1 MTSDP
6 DRAGQPETTS
16 NEASPYGFTLWSVLR
31 RPADVVA
38 GGSALARALGDRVA
52 ELPADIILRGVYDVS
67 GLRADAD
74 LMLWLHG
81 PSAEGLQ
88 TALRSLR
95 RSHELAPLAPAW
107 NALGVHRP
115 AEVSANHLPAFL
127 RGDSPLAWLTV
138 HPFAH
143 SHEWYRLP
151 TEERRSML
159 GDDGRTSHQHPTV
172 LSSTVASFAL
182 GDHEWLLALE
192 ADDLVDLVDL
202 VRRLRDTPARRHV
215 SEEMPLVTGRRIELD
230 EVPEVLQ

>member
-1 MTSDP
+1 MRTIPGSG
-6 DRAGQPETTS
+6 GQPESAS
-16 NEASPYGFTLWSVLR
+16 NEAYPYGFTLWSVLR

-88 TALRSLR
+88 AALRSLR

-107 NALGVHRP
+107 NAMGVHRP
-115 AEVSANHLPAFL
+115 AEFSADHLPAFL
-127 RGDSPLAWLTV
+127 RGDSPLEWLTV
-138 HPFAH
+138 HPLAH

-151 TEERRSML
+151 TEERQSVL
-159 GDDGRTSHQHPTV
+159 GTGQYPSV

-202 VRRLRDTPARRHV
+202 MRHLRDTPARRHV
-215 SEEMPLVTGRRIELD
+215 SEEVPLFTGRRIELD